1 MSITQIGRDRLFS
14 PVVMA
19 MAAAAASAAAVGHA
33 LLFHLINKI
42 QTRHESPHRMMMM
55 RHN

>member
-19 MAAAAASAAAVGHA
+19 MAAAAAAAVGHA